1 MTEENKLV
9 PMTASLEHGAEPL
22 QQCNHH
28 LLTAGAEGLPVRM
41 HLSHLSYPESFCVLL
56 PPSPAASRK
65 RRSCSHPGN
74 LQRKMTDLL
83 VQAKSD
89 C

>member
-1 MTEENKLV
+1 MTEENKPV
-9 PMTASLEHGAEPL
+9 PTTVSLEHGIEPL
-22 QQCNHH
+22 QQSNHH

-56 PPSPAASRK
+56 PPSPAASQK
-65 RRSCSHPGN
+65 QHSAFTQVTS
-74 LQRKMTDLL
+74 QRKMIGLL

>member
-1 MTEENKLV
+1 MTEENKPV
-9 PMTASLEHGAEPL
+9 PTTVSLEHGVEPL
-22 QQCNHH
+22 QQSNHH

-56 PPSPAASRK
+56 QVKSSILAFTQVTS
-65 RRSCSHPGN
+65 
-74 LQRKMTDLL
+74 QRKMTGLL
-83 VQAKSD
+83 VQAKSN

>member
-1 MTEENKLV
+1 MTEENKPV
-9 PMTASLEHGAEPL
+9 PTTVSLEHGVEPL
-22 QQCNHH
+22 QQSNHH

-56 PPSPAASRK
+56 QVKSSILAFTQVTS
-65 RRSCSHPGN
+65 
-74 LQRKMTDLL
+74 QRKMTGLL